1 MINIL
6 LNFGITQELLGLN
19 DESWAYLSTDS
30 AKSDVPQLLNALEML
45 IPKPCGHQLL
55 RIGSDNDG
63 GYLIPDDLVGIE
75 SCFSPGTANTKD
87 FEDALVNRY
96 KIKSYMCDYSS
107 DLEKLDTPI
116 IEGMQFFEKK
126 WLDTVESDIAL
137 EINNWTRDHSTPGS
151 DLILQMDIEGYEY
164 KNIIH
169 CTDETLKRFRIIVLE
184 IHHLHLLPFSQ
195 FLDGVF
201 LPAFQKLTSSFTC
214 VHSHSNNCC
223 PQIDLGYNLEIPAV
237 CELTFL
243 RNDRL
248 HHDRIVPVQLPHPLD
263 RLNDISKPAL
273 DIPSWSKKYSDRN
286 EYLHHK
292 TLHQISLLE
301 KKVNG
306 WSQ

>member
-1 MINIL
+1 MMNIL

-45 IPKPCGHQLL
+45 IPRPCGHQLL
-55 RIGSDNDG
+55 RIGSVNDG

-75 SCFSPGTANTKD
+75 SCFSPGTANTKY

-126 WLDTVESDIAL
+126 WLDTAESDIAL
-137 EINNWTRDHSTPGS
+137 EINNWTRDHSTPDS

-195 FLDGVF
+195 FLNGVF

-286 EYLHHK
+286 EYLQHRILHK
-292 TLHQISLLE
+292 ISLM
-301 KKVNG
+301 
-306 WSQ
+306 